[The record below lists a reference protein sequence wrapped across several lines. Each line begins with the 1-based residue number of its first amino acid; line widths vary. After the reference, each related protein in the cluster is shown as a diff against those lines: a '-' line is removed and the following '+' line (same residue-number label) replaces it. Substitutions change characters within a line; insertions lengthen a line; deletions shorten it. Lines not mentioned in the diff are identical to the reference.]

1 MRGIVPMSYLQ
12 TYYKQSALLVKVLP
26 FLKQAPCFAL
36 KGGTAINF
44 FYQNMP
50 RLSVDIDIAYL
61 PLLARD
67 QALTEINKTIATLTH
82 LIQHEHPA
90 LKVIV
95 DKSDLTALPKIQ
107 IQEQSVTIKV
117 EVNPVFRGSVFE
129 PQVSPLCEKAQALFK
144 TYVEIK
150 TTAPADLYAGKFCA
164 ALNRQHPRDLF
175 DVKLFLEQG
184 EITDE
189 VRQAFIIYTAS
200 DRRPIHEIL
209 NPNIKPYDA
218 QQQLHENEFIG
229 MVDQDIHYQDLA
241 GIVESL
247 AAALK
252 QQFTF
257 NEKQFL
263 LSIAEGKPLWRLM
276 PFAHLE
282 RLPALQWKLINIQK
296 MDAKKRIQAYKALES
311 TLQA

>member
-1 MRGIVPMSYLQ
+1 MSYLQ

-44 FYQNMP
+44 FHQNMP

-61 PLLARD
+61 PLKARD
-67 QALTEINKTIATLTH
+67 QALVEINQTIATLAR

-95 DKSDLTALPKIQ
+95 DKSDLTALPKMQ
-107 IQEQSVTIKV
+107 IQEQGVTVKV

-129 PQVSPLCEKAQALFK
+129 PQLSPLCEKAQALFK
-144 TYVEIK
+144 TYIEIL
-150 TTAPADLYAGKFCA
+150 TTTPADLYAGKFCA

-189 VRQAFIIYTAS
+189 IRQAFIIYMAS
-200 DRRPIHEIL
+200 DRRPMHELL
-209 NPNIKPYDA
+209 NPNIKPYAA

-229 MVDQDIHYQDLA
+229 MVEQDIHYDDLA
-241 GIVESL
+241 GIIERL
-247 AAALK
+247 TIALK
-252 QQFTF
+252 QRFTL

-263 LSIAEGKPLWRLM
+263 LSLMECEPQWQLM
-276 PFAHLE
+276 PFTHLE
-282 RLPALQWKLINIQK
+282 NLPALRWKLINIQK
-296 MDAKKRIQAYKALES
+296 MDLDKRKQAYQALEVA
-311 TLQA
+311 LQV